1 MKHLMLC
8 VCVLVASFTLSA
20 QKFAYVNT
28 ELILESIPDYAD
40 AQKQLDDMSKKWQ
53 ENIELKY
60 KEIEKMYQ
68 TYKAEQ
74 ILLTEELRREREK
87 QILDKEEEV
96 KNYQREKF
104 GVNGELF
111 KMRQKLIH
119 PLQEQIYKALED
131 LSKRNGFNLIFDISG
146 NSNILY
152 YDARFDKT
160 EEVIRKLGGKKQ

>member
-1 MKHLMLC
+1 MKRYVIAFFIIAAALG
-8 VCVLVASFTLSA
+8 AQA

-28 ELILESIPDYAD
+28 ELILESMVDYAD

-87 QILDKEEEV
+87 EILEKEEEV
-96 KNYQREKF
+96 KNYQKEKF

-111 KMRQKLIH
+111 KMRQKLIQ

-160 EEVIRKLGGKKQ
+160 DDIIRRLGSKK

>member
-1 MKHLMLC
+1 MKRYVIAFFIIAAALG
-8 VCVLVASFTLSA
+8 AQA

-28 ELILESIPDYAD
+28 ELILESMVDYAD

-87 QILDKEEEV
+87 EILEKEEEV
-96 KNYQREKF
+96 KNYQKEKF

-111 KMRQKLIH
+111 KMRQKLIQ

-160 EEVIRKLGGKKQ
+160 DDIIRKLGSKK

>member
-1 MKHLMLC
+1 MKKTILL
-8 VCVLVASFTLSA
+8 LLLFITAAPTWA

-28 ELILESIPDYAD
+28 ELILESLPDYAD

-53 ENIELKY
+53 ESIEFKY

-68 TYKAEQ
+68 IYKAEQ

-87 QILDKEEEV
+87 EILDKEEEV
-96 KNYQREKF
+96 KNYQKEKF

-111 KMRQKLIH
+111 KMRQKLIQ
-119 PLQEQIYKALED
+119 PLQEQIYLALED
-131 LSKRNGFNLIFDISG
+131 LSKRSGFNLIFDISG
-146 NSNILY
+146 NSNVLY

-160 EEVIRKLGGKKQ
+160 DDVIRKLGGKK

>member
-1 MKHLMLC
+1 MKRYVIAFFIIAAALG
-8 VCVLVASFTLSA
+8 AQA

-28 ELILESIPDYAD
+28 ELILESMVDYAD

-87 QILDKEEEV
+87 EILEKEEEV
-96 KNYQREKF
+96 KNYQKEKF

-111 KMRQKLIH
+111 KMRQKLIQ

-160 EEVIRKLGGKKQ
+160 DDIIRRLGSTK